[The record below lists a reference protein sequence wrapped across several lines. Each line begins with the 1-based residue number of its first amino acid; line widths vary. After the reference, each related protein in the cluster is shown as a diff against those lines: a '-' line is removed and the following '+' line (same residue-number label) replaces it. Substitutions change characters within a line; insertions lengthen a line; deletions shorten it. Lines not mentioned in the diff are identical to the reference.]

1 VINDVASQRSIP
13 DFFPKEKMPTVIP
26 LLFDTLF
33 ATMSGFVPVPF
44 LRALSYHESSLNPN
58 AVTKSS
64 NATGLFQVVATVLKD
79 YNLQHGTSYTLDDT
93 KDPALNSKIGIGL
106 ITRIVR
112 SYQKNHPNTLGMDWK
127 NPRYVELVV
136 QGFNAGYSEAG
147 GVGFVVG
154 QMEKIGIP
162 AERITVDTVSEA
174 AKQLKVSRFLSVPE
188 RVGYAKAVSRTYFE
202 QLARDEAKAKGRK
215 LPQVYSSN
223 VDRHPFVKAPDES
236 YDGSLHAGD
245 SALPS
250 TVGVLLSSQNS
261 SSSKPATIENTL
273 GNTVCFLM
281 FPFIP
286 LAGIFI
292 ASRLNKRRAVR
303 HSFI

>member
-1 VINDVASQRSIP
+1 V
-13 DFFPKEKMPTVIP
+13 PTVIP

-79 YNLQHGTSYTLDDT
+79 YNLQHGTKYTLDDT

-106 ITRIVR
+106 ITRIVK
-112 SYQKNHPNTLGMDWK
+112 SYQKNHPDSLGMDWK
-127 NPRYVELVV
+127 SPRYVELVV

-154 QMEKIGIP
+154 QMEKLGIP

-188 RVGYAKAVSRTYFE
+188 RVKYAKAVSRTYFE
-202 QLARDEAKAKGRK
+202 QLARDEAKAKAK
-215 LPQVYSSN
+215 KSYSSN
-223 VDRHPFVKAPDES
+223 VDKHPFVKAPNES
-236 YDGSLHAGD
+236 LPSGD
-245 SALPS
+245 SALPVVAS
-250 TVGVLLSSQNS
+250 VLLSSHDS
-261 SSSKPATIENTL
+261 VEGSRPATVENTL
-273 GNTVCFLM
+273 GNTILFLS

-286 LAGIFI
+286 LAGV
-292 ASRLNKRRAVR
+292 ALARMLTKRRVAKAA
-303 HSFI
+303 FII